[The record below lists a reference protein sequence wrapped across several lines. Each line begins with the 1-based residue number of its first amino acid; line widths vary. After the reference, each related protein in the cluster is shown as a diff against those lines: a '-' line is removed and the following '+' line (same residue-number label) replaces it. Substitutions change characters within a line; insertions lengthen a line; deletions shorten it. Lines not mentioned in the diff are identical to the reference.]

1 MKRQE
6 RGAKTNLVLRGGLL
20 LLRLG
25 LLLGRHDGG
34 LSLLENSSH
43 CNPIETK
50 GEMRASD
57 GRWPKDHRSDDC
69 GQR

>member
-20 LLRLG
+20 LLRLVG

-34 LSLLENSSH
+34 LSLVENPGH
-43 CNPIETK
+43 LNPIEV
-50 GEMRASD
+50 GI
-57 GRWPKDHRSDDC
+57 
-69 GQR
+69 